1 MSSLI
6 LQKILELNFLYPFY
20 FDLTW
25 FFRAISFK
33 NTMLIKLKK
42 NSDRFIIVP
51 KQPFTWNY
59 MAYTRYI
66 DCWCIKLCYQFKLYS
81 IEYLIRTKCYWQGQR
96 KKKKN
101 TNMAMHKVL
110 LYWASILQT
119 VLLLMHTQ
127 SFHHVTGRL
136 WTLMLS
142 KIMKWVNH
150 FKNSLVISFTWITHP
165 MWCNGL
171 R

>member
-6 LQKILELNFLYPFY
+6 IQKVLELNFLYPFY

-42 NSDRFIIVP
+42 NSDTFSIVP

-66 DCWCIKLCYQFKLYS
+66 DCWCIKLCYKFKLYS
-81 IEYLIRTKCYWQGQR
+81 IEYLIWTKCYWQGQR
-96 KKKKN
+96 KQKKAHICIKSYYIERVFG
-101 TNMAMHKVL
+101 K
-110 LYWASILQT
+110 
-119 VLLLMHTQ
+119 
-127 SFHHVTGRL
+127 
-136 WTLMLS
+136 LS
-142 KIMKWVNH
+142 CFWCTHNL
-150 FKNSLVISFTWITHP
+150 STTW
-165 MWCNGL
+165 L
-171 R
+171 AAYEL

>member
-96 KKKKN
+96 KKKK
-101 TNMAMHKVL
+101 
-110 LYWASILQT
+110 
-119 VLLLMHTQ
+119 TQ
-127 SFHHVTGRL
+127 IWQCIKSYYIERVFCK
-136 WTLMLS
+136 LS
-142 KIMKWVNH
+142 CFWCTHNL
-150 FKNSLVISFTWITHP
+150 STTW
-165 MWCNGL
+165 L
-171 R
+171 AAYEL